1 MPLEPNVKEKHS
13 LKALVKSF
21 AFARNGILIA
31 LKMERNLKVHYLIA
45 IIVMLTGA
53 YFKISQIEA
62 IILILIIA
70 LVISLEMINTAIERT
85 IDLLTEKEHV
95 YAQIAKDVAAG
106 AVLTA
111 VLAAIIIGILIFL
124 PYLTANHAVV

>member
-13 LKALVKSF
+13 LKALIKSF
-21 AFARNGILIA
+21 AFARNGIVTA

-53 YFKISQIEA
+53 YFKISQVEA
-62 IILILIIA
+62 MILIIIIV
-70 LVISLEMINTAIERT
+70 LVISLEMVNTAIERT

-95 YAQIAKDVAAG
+95 YARIAKDVAAG

-111 VLAAIIIGILIFL
+111 VIAAVIIGIIIFL
-124 PYLTANHAVV
+124 PYVKAINEII